1 MKLLKFFL
9 IICVFLLSNLSY
21 AGLGS
26 DFSKFP
32 LWLQVI
38 LLALSGIMWTL
49 AIYCILIE
57 PIIKKMKKKIK
68 K

>member
-9 IICVFLLSNLSY
+9 IICVFLFSNLSY
-21 AGLGS
+21 AGLDIS
-26 DFSKFP
+26 ELP
-32 LWLQVI
+32 LWIQVI
-38 LLALSGIMWTL
+38 LLTLSGIMWTL

-57 PIIKKMKKKIK
+57 PIIKKIKNKIK